1 MAPQAP
7 IGVIS
12 TLTVGVGA
20 VISYIRTIG
29 MAILAAELKWLPEL
43 DTGHRL
49 KGIISGLSG
58 VGVLNVRR
66 QRPIY
71 DDQKPTL
78 SRLARARLARD
89 RALQALAAGYF
100 RKLAPGRHPEPSK
113 TLERTFVG
121 GGVQVPRLG
130 KCPSRPFRALGR
142 PAQPG

>member
-29 MAILAAELKWLPEL
+29 TVILAAELKWLPEL

-58 VGVLNVRR
+58 VGVLNG
-66 QRPIY
+66 
-71 DDQKPTL
+71 
-78 SRLARARLARD
+78 S
-89 RALQALAAGYF
+89 AA
-100 RKLAPGRHPEPSK
+100 K
-113 TLERTFVG
+113 THL
-121 GGVQVPRLG
+121 
-130 KCPSRPFRALGR
+130 
-142 PAQPG
+142 